1 MTPRFRA
8 RRGRRLLTVAA
19 GLIAAYLAVAYLL
32 APELWWRH
40 EHHPGLARRPML
52 TATASGI
59 PGDPINVGLVG
70 DLADVTGALQAAG
83 WRPADPVTLRSSLG
97 IGLSVLLD
105 RPYPDAPVSPLYFEG
120 RVQDLAFEKPVGASA
135 DRRHHVRFWK
145 ALDTTADGRPLFL
158 GAASF
163 DRGVGFSHLTG
174 QVTHHIAP
182 DVDSERAVLM
192 QSLTSAGRLVSDYFV
207 PGSGPT
213 LSGRNGGGDLYVTDG
228 DVLIGVLIR
237 VEPPAAANLGRP
249 DLPPAAPWWIA
260 LRRRIW
266 GWITVVVGRF
276 G

>member
-1 MTPRFRA
+1 MTPRFQA
-8 RRGRRLLTVAA
+8 RRGRRVPAVAA
-19 GLIAAYLAVAYLL
+19 GLAAAYLAIAYLL

-52 TATASGI
+52 TATASAI

-70 DLADVTGALQAAG
+70 DLAEVTGALQAAG

-120 RVQDLAFEKPVGASA
+120 RMQDLAFEKPVGVAA

-192 QSLTSAGRLVSDYFV
+192 QSLTGAGRLVSDYFV

-228 DVLIGVLIR
+228 DVLIGVLTR
-237 VEPPAAANLGRP
+237 VGPSAAPELGRP
-249 DLPPAAPWWIA
+249 APQPSDPWWIA

-266 GWITVVVGRF
+266 GWISATAGRL